1 MNTNAVIDVGIGI
14 VLMYLLLSLLCT
26 IINEVAAQV
35 VSLRARV
42 LATGLKNLID
52 DPNLLTAFK
61 DHGLIA
67 GQTDMAHGRPSYLAG
82 RTVALALIDCLD
94 SNKPVALVSEVV
106 TAASSLPPSNV
117 RDAILTAATAAGTD
131 IEKLRTSMAQWF
143 DDSMD
148 RLSGV
153 FKRYAQCLSL
163 IVGLTIAVALN
174 ADTIAV
180 ANSLWH
186 DGALRGQ
193 IASSAGQ
200 AVGTSQKPDQ
210 LKSTMENLS
219 VIEADLRP
227 FPIGWSNAATRPDLN
242 WSQSFRTIAQK
253 IFGLLVTGLALSLGA
268 PFWFDLLSQFVNLRA
283 TGTKPERTSA
293 S

>member
-14 VLMYLLLSLLCT
+14 ILMYLLLSLLCT
-26 IINEVAAQV
+26 VINEIAANI

-52 DPNLLTAFK
+52 DPNVLAAFQG
-61 DHGLIA
+61 HGLIA
-67 GQTDMAHGRPSYLAG
+67 SQTDMAHGKPSYLPG

-94 SNKPVALVSEVV
+94 PNKPVALVSEVV
-106 TAASSLPPSNV
+106 TAASNLPPSNV
-117 RDAILTAATAAGTD
+117 RDAILTAATSAGTD
-131 IEKLRTSMAQWF
+131 IEKLRANMAQWF

-153 FKRYAQCLSL
+153 FKRYAQWLSMV
-163 IVGLTIAVALN
+163 VGLTIAVALN

-193 IASSAGQ
+193 IASAGT
-200 AVGTSQKPDQ
+200 AVGSNPTADQ
-210 LKSTMENLS
+210 LKSTMQNLS

-227 FPIGWSNAATRPDLN
+227 FPIGWSDAATRSDLN
-242 WSQSFRTIAQK
+242 WSQSTWTIAQK
-253 IFGLLVTGLALSLGA
+253 IVGLLVTALALSLGA
-268 PFWFDLLSQFVNLRA
+268 PFWFDLLSQFVNLRM
-283 TGTKPERTSA
+283 TGTKPEKA
-293 S
+293 NAA

>member
-26 IINEVAAQV
+26 VINNLAIHIL
-35 VSLRARV
+35 SLRSKI
-42 LATGLKNLID
+42 LATGLKDLID
-52 DPNLLTAFK
+52 DPNLLTAFQG
-61 DHGLIA
+61 HGLIA
-67 GQTDMAHGRPSYLAG
+67 SQSDVAGGKPSYLAG
-82 RTVALALIDCLD
+82 RTVAMALIDCLD
-94 SNKPVALVSEVV
+94 PNKPVALVSEVV
-106 TAASSLPPSNV
+106 TAATALPPSNV

-131 IEKLRTSMAQWF
+131 IEKLRTGMAQWF

-153 FKRYAQCLSL
+153 FKRYAQWLSL
-163 IVGLTIAVALN
+163 FVGLTIAVLLN

-180 ANSLWH
+180 TNSLWH

-200 AVGTSQKPDQ
+200 VVGSNQTPDQ
-210 LKSTMENLS
+210 LKSSMENLS

-227 FPIGWSNAATRPDLN
+227 FPIGWSSSATRPDLN
-242 WSQSFRTIAQK
+242 WSQSGWTIAQK
-253 IFGLLVTGLALSLGA
+253 IVGLLVTGLALSLGA
-268 PFWFDLLSQFVNLRA
+268 PFWFDLLSQFVNLRS
-283 TGTKPERTSA
+283 TGTKPEKTNA